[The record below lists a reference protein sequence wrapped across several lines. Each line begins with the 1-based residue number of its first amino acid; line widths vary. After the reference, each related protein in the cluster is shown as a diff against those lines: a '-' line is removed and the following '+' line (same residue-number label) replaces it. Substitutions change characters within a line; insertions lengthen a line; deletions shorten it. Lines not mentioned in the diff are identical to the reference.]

1 MHLRVCFVGDVVGG
15 AGRRAFRTV
24 MPGFLKSNA
33 IDCCIVNSENS
44 VHGLGVSIN
53 ILRDLEAA
61 GANLFTL
68 GNHTFSN
75 RDFLTQITK
84 VRNVA
89 RPANMTPSWPGYDY
103 CTFEKNGEKIGVFNM
118 LGQVYANVCPD
129 NPFMYADKL
138 LDKLK
143 NEEGCTT
150 TFLDFHCD
158 ATSEKC
164 AMGYYLDGRISVV
177 AGTHTHVQTADETI
191 LPMGT
196 GYITD
201 AGMTGAK
208 ISVLGME
215 KETSIRRLAYKLP
228 AKYEPA
234 DGPGFV
240 CGIIFETDKNGRCTD
255 IRRFCEYE

>member
-1 MHLRVCFVGDVVGG
+1 MNICFVGDLV
-15 AGRRAFRTV
+15 AAPGRRAVKMQLPALLRE
-24 MPGFLKSNA
+24 NA
-33 IDCCIVNSENS
+33 IDFCIVNAENA
-44 VHGLGVSIN
+44 VHGLGVSTKVIN
-53 ILRDLEAA
+53 ELSELGVDAV
-61 GANLFTL
+61 TL
-68 GNHTFSN
+68 GNHTFSYH
-75 RDFLTQITK
+75 DFTRQADLFPH
-84 VRNVA
+84 VVV
-89 RPANMTPSWPGYDY
+89 PANVSKKWPGNRV
-103 CTFEKNGEKIGVFNM
+103 CTIEKRGMKLGIFNL
-118 LGQVYANVCPD
+118 LGQVDMGITCD
-129 NPFMYADKL
+129 SPFHKADDIL
-138 LDKLK
+138 AELDGQGHDAILV
-143 NEEGCTT
+143 
-150 TFLDFHCD
+150 DFHAE
-158 ATSEKC
+158 ATSEKQ
-164 AMGYYLDGRISVV
+164 ALGYYLDGRVSLVV
-177 AGTHTHVQTADETI
+177 GTHTHVQTADETI